1 MRRTLKSRV
10 ASFSVKCGTA
20 PSTRAA
26 TFVNLTDSSCV
37 FSRSVHPYLHGEHD
51 FLFHL
56 TFDFFFTWNQFWF
69 IRNVKN
75 VDLTI
80 SASQI
85 LREINFGECLKWPF
99 LTIWRNLHF
108 IFVHISQKCWEE
120 ISLYQ
125 FSFTWILRES
135 KIWLY
140 LWLKMYHFW
149 QI

>member
-56 TFDFFFTWNQFWF
+56 TFDFFFYVKSILIHSKRQKCRFDNFCLSDFTWNQFWWMSKMAF
-69 IRNVKN
+69 FDNLKESAFYFCAYFTKMLGRNFT
-75 VDLTI
+75 L
-80 SASQI
+80 S
-85 LREINFGECLKWPF
+85 
-99 LTIWRNLHF
+99 
-108 IFVHISQKCWEE
+108 IFFY
-120 ISLYQ
+120 LD
-125 FSFTWILRES
+125 FTW
-135 KIWLY
+135 K
-140 LWLKMYHFW
+140 
-149 QI
+149 